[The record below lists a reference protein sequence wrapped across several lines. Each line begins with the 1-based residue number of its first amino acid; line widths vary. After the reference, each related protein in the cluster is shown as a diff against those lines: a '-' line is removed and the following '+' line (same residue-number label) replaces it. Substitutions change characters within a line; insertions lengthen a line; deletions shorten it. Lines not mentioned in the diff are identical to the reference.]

1 MRFSLNNIN
10 FLMQSVD
17 INGVLGDWNT
27 FKHEY
32 DLQNNLYF

>member
-17 INGVLGDWNT
+17 RNGVFEDWNT
-27 FKHEY
+27 FKHEI
-32 DLQNNLYF
+32 